1 MYTQKKPAIFIFNHK
16 MAMKYRL
23 NHWKDFPLLSL
34 FIFGRALSHG
44 PFIRLS
50 NWYWIHIWGPFTIIG
65 TTTHIASTNIGR
77 KESYLVAHLF
87 WNLDSARFICYIGGV
102 RGCKAIP
109 SWIQVDRISRLGDL
123 KSTPNIWGSVGHVTG
138 GVESYWKKRG
148 EKEIGYKFW
157 PNIRLQTKCFV
168 GEIAALPIPPL
179 KADLM
184 QSYLNTPFYCIK
196 PVSSSEAFH
205 VLKALA

>member
-1 MYTQKKPAIFIFNHK
+1 
-16 MAMKYRL
+16 MKYRL
-23 NHWKDFPLLSL
+23 NHWKDFPLSSP
-34 FIFGRALSHG
+34 FIFGQALSHG

-87 WNLDSARFICYIGGV
+87 WNLDISARFICYIGGV

-138 GVESYWKKRG
+138 GVESYWKKEVKKKLDTSSDQISG
-148 EKEIGYKFW
+148 CKPNVLLEKLLPCLSHHW
-157 PNIRLQTKCFV
+157 RLIWCNPT
-168 GEIAALPIPPL
+168 
-179 KADLM
+179 
-184 QSYLNTPFYCIK
+184 
-196 PVSSSEAFH
+196 
-205 VLKALA
+205 